1 MTTIK
6 NGNQLTYRQTRRNW
20 MRHRPE
26 RVAERRGEQSHSLQ
40 RLERKSVE
48 CGEAE
53 LLKEKRRAAAQS

>member
-1 MTTIK
+1 M
-6 NGNQLTYRQTRRNW
+6 RN
-20 MRHRPE
+20 RPE
-26 RVAERRGEQSHSLQ
+26 RVVERRGEQSHSLQ